1 MCSPYNG
8 AGAPDAALE
17 CAGRLA
23 VLALADDLEYWARTV
38 STDGS
43 IGIDDL
49 TRALDLVRDAGTIT
63 GHPKKKL

>member
-1 MCSPYNG
+1 MSSSSNG
-8 AGAPDAALE
+8 ARTPDGAVE

-38 STDGS
+38 ATDGS

-49 TRALDLVRDAGTIT
+49 TRVLDLVRAAATIT